1 MKKSSLIAASVAA
14 GLVLGGVGLSP
25 AVAAPASADA
35 NPSLTGEAQP
45 ADVFGDITAEQWQE
59 IAAAAEADGDAVSA
73 EAARDAA
80 QIAVAEP
87 AAADSDAYETQG
99 WGVIAKMAVKAALKY
114 GKVFLPDYIQP
125 IADQL
130 YDLIDKMGD
139 PTEEEFVEL
148 LIEQGI
154 EADHARV
161 ISKWVHAFI

>member
-14 GLVLGGVGLSP
+14 GLVLGGAGLSP

-35 NPSLTGEAQP
+35 GPSLTGEAQP

-59 IAAAAEADGDAVSA
+59 IAATAEADGDAVSA

-80 QIAVAEP
+80 QIAAAEP

-114 GKVFLPDYIQP
+114 GKAFLPDYIQP

-154 EADHARV
+154 EADHARL